1 MRKRLMSFRHVEA
14 FRAVIAAG
22 SMTAAAQRLHTS
34 QPQVSR
40 LIAQLEAITGLPL
53 FERAGG
59 RLAPTL
65 DGMRFSAE
73 VERAFVGLS
82 SLEAAAVRIRSFG
95 SGRLRVAAMPRLAGG
110 LLARA
115 VARFKTEHQEVAI
128 AIHSGG
134 DAAVSEWIA
143 TGFCD
148 VALTMIYGDATDP
161 APEHVLTMDCV
172 AVLPPA
178 HPLAALERL
187 EPADFHDAP
196 FIASPLG
203 STLRTQ
209 IDAVFEAAGVEPIV
223 SVEAGLGA
231 SICVLV
237 AAGLGMSLMNP
248 LAAYEEAKST
258 TQRRGSR
265 TNPRLASGAFQN
277 RAPGP
282 RPPPAR
288 RCIEIRPFV
297 PSLPVRFALLFP
309 PDHARSRLVE
319 TFSKLAFD
327 EPQAV
332 EHLAHDAGGI
342 KSAS

>member
-128 AIHSGG
+128 AIHSGD

-196 FIASPLG
+196 FIASPQG

-248 LAAYEEAKST
+248 LAAYEEAKVSE
-258 TQRRGSR
+258 
-265 TNPRLASGAFQN
+265 
-277 RAPGP
+277 
-282 RPPPAR
+282 
-288 RCIEIRPFV
+288 IEIRPFV

-319 TFSKLAFD
+319 TFSKLAF
-327 EPQAV
+327 EMMLEELSRLP
-332 EHLAHDAGGI
+332 GGV
-342 KSAS
+342 

>member
-73 VERAFVGLS
+73 VVRAFVGLS

-128 AIHSGG
+128 AIHSGD

-148 VALTMIYGDATDP
+148 VALTMIYGDAPDP

-248 LAAYEEAKST
+248 LAAYEEAKVSE
-258 TQRRGSR
+258 
-265 TNPRLASGAFQN
+265 
-277 RAPGP
+277 
-282 RPPPAR
+282 
-288 RCIEIRPFV
+288 IEIRPFV

-319 TFSKLAFD
+319 TFSKLAR
-327 EPQAV
+327 EMMLEELSRLP
-332 EHLAHDAGGI
+332 GG
-342 KSAS
+342 A